1 MGHME
6 SNCEIKQ
13 QYIKDKLCYYD
24 DNGYIRMWDGGRPS
38 PITPG
43 VRVPMKQRIDEYLAK
58 HPKPKLTPSSN
69 PRQGTTNQDEVY
81 YIEQAKEWQE
91 AKEREDAR
99 NQYLTSIL
107 VQHGIAIPE
116 GYATHDSNQLQNG
129 MAASDAAYY
138 MQGSSEAAMPK
149 N

>member
-1 MGHME
+1 
-6 SNCEIKQ
+6 
-13 QYIKDKLCYYD
+13 
-24 DNGYIRMWDGGRPS
+24 
-38 PITPG
+38 
-43 VRVPMKQRIDEYLAK
+43 MKTL
-58 HPKPKLTPSSN
+58 
-69 PRQGTTNQDEVY
+69 RQGNTGSQSRLLRRTLDRTTNQDEVY